1 MLLVYL
7 GLVVLTAGCASMSI
21 VPSDTH
27 HHSHDATHSALCA
40 WSCQMVSQDGL
51 VASVPTAGVSL
62 VVIPLASSLTYSQ
75 AVSPFASRL
84 SRAPPVCALG

>member
-7 GLVVLTAGCASMSI
+7 GLVVLAAGCASMSI
-21 VPSDTH
+21 VPSDSH

-40 WSCQMVSQDGL
+40 WSCQIMSQDGL

-75 AVSPFASRL
+75 AASPFASRL
-84 SRAPPVCALG
+84 SRAPPVFALG